1 MRTGS
6 WASTGQV
13 ILFGLTGGLIP
24 CSAAVSVLL
33 ICLQQQRVLFGVS
46 LVGAF
51 TAGLALM
58 LIAIGILAPM
68 GMKKAGNATLI
79 QPVMRHAPFASGVI
93 LAVVGLGMI
102 DNGLILF
109 GV

>member
-1 MRTGS
+1 
-6 WASTGQV
+6 
-13 ILFGLTGGLIP
+13 
-24 CSAAVSVLL
+24 
-33 ICLQQQRVLFGVS
+33 
-46 LVGAF
+46 
-51 TAGLALM
+51 
-58 LIAIGILAPM
+58 M

-79 QPVMRHAPFASGVI
+79 QPVMRHVPFASGVI